1 LVFSIYDSTEEAM
14 QEMMVEASQRMI
26 TMNSQ
31 GEEEG
36 REGWGINPAMRRD
49 I

>member
-1 LVFSIYDSTEEAM
+1 MI
-14 QEMMVEASQRMI
+14 EASQRMI

-36 REGWGINPAMRRD
+36 RAGGRIDPAMKRD